1 MFVIS
6 HFSTLKMMIRTTLR
20 NTNQQK
26 MHFSIFMV
34 INVISSIVSKKKKKI
49 QIENYYLYMRLQVLP
64 GEGMRNSLINII

>member
-1 MFVIS
+1 MFVIP

-34 INVISSIVSKKKKKI
+34 INVISSIVSKKKNNSDRK
-49 QIENYYLYMRLQVLP
+49 LLP
-64 GEGMRNSLINII
+64 VYEASGSSR